1 MERGVCGVWCV
12 VCGEVQRRLRFAFVC
27 ICVFLYVHLCV
38 CTSVC
43 VSVCAMVGGMMLLGG
58 EGLDNS
64 FIDLHRREL
73 CFETELYEKGSKQ
86 SLQRHCKKYILLY

>member
-1 MERGVCGVWCV
+1 MWSEACAACGVRGGAASTGVC
-12 VCGEVQRRLRFAFVC
+12 VC

-86 SLQRHCKKYILLY
+86 SLQCHCKKYILLY

>member
-1 MERGVCGVWCV
+1 MWSEACAACGVRGGAASTGVCVCV
-12 VCGEVQRRLRFAFVC
+12 YLRVFVC
-27 ICVFLYVHLCV
+27 ASLCV
-38 CTSVC
+38 HVCVC

-86 SLQRHCKKYILLY
+86 SLQCHCKKYILLY

>member
-1 MERGVCGVWCV
+1 MACGARRVRRV
-12 VCGEVQRRLRFAFVC
+12 VCGEVQRRLGFAFVC

-38 CTSVC
+38 CT
-43 VSVCAMVGGMMLLGG
+43 SVCAMVGGMMLLGG

-86 SLQRHCKKYILLY
+86 SLQCHCKKYILLY